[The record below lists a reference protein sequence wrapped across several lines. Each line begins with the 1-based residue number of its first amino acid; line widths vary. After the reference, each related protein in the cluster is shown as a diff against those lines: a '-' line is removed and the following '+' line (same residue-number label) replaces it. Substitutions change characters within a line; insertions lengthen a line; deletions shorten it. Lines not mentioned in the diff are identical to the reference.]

1 MVLRDIW
8 HQKRHGYHLFED
20 RQQHLVDDWKLFDG
34 LFEARRAAIFD
45 LRHELFD
52 EGAVLPVSKVRVFEL
67 PDLKFFLLHQLPP
80 HHLRIVFLLV
90 LQLQSQPHETKVEG
104 ADKGGVAR
112 ELPYGSLGR
121 EQVLLEEGGD
131 LDGRVVEW
139 GCLLGSYLELLER
152 FDLLEHRLG

>member
-1 MVLRDIW
+1 M
-8 HQKRHGYHLFED
+8 
-20 RQQHLVDDWKLFDG
+20 VDDWKLFDG

-45 LRHELFD
+45 LPHELFD

-112 ELPYGSLGR
+112 ELSDGSLG
-121 EQVLLEEGGD
+121 
-131 LDGRVVEW
+131 
-139 GCLLGSYLELLER
+139 
-152 FDLLEHRLG
+152 